1 MDLLPV
7 EPSRIRA
14 LRANVPQAEAAR
26 ALAGSGLAGLLR
38 RATLGPLRSLAD
50 VYVPFHVYEVRISNN
65 ASVTGQLFAL
75 DAVSG
80 MLDPYR
86 LDHVPNESDTIEI
99 GTRNRIPATLDPES
113 GKAILCEKVRRMLFL
128 QGFFR
133 LRGLK
138 LEATYLPATVH
149 FPYWVAF
156 FGGGESAAIR
166 VLDALRRQ
174 PEGTKV
180 RQLMASWL
188 TT

>member
-7 EPSRIRA
+7 EPSRIRV
-14 LRANVPQAEAAR
+14 LRANVSHSEAVR
-26 ALAGSGLAGLLR
+26 ALAGSGLAGLLQR
-38 RATLGPLRSLAD
+38 TTLGPLRSLAD
-50 VYVPFHVYEVRISNN
+50 VYVPFHVYELRIANHAN
-65 ASVTGQLFAL
+65 VTQQYFAL

-86 LDHVPNESDTIEI
+86 LEHVPSEVDTIEVD
-99 GTRNRIPATLDPES
+99 TRNRIPTTLDPET

-138 LEATYLPATVH
+138 LKAACLPAPVH
-149 FPYWVAF
+149 FPYWVGF
-156 FGGGESAAIR
+156 FGSGEHAAIR

-174 PEGTKV
+174 PEGAKV
-180 RQLMASWL
+180 RQMVLSWL
-188 TT
+188 TA

>member
-7 EPSRIRA
+7 EPSHIRV
-14 LRANVPQAEAAR
+14 LRANVSHSEAVHT
-26 ALAGSGLAGLLR
+26 LAGSGLAGLLR

-50 VYVPFHVYEVRISNN
+50 VYVPFHVYEVRITNNSN
-65 ASVTGQLFAL
+65 VTQQYFAL

-86 LDHVPNESDTIEI
+86 LEHVPNESDTIEI
-99 GTRNRIPATLDPES
+99 DTRNRIPATLEPET

-138 LEATYLPATVH
+138 LEAAYLPAPVH
-149 FPYWVAF
+149 FPYWVGF
-156 FGGGESAAIR
+156 FGAGENAAIR
-166 VLDALRRQ
+166 ILDALRRQ
-174 PEGTKV
+174 PEGDKV
-180 RQLMASWL
+180 RQLVLSWL
-188 TT
+188 TA